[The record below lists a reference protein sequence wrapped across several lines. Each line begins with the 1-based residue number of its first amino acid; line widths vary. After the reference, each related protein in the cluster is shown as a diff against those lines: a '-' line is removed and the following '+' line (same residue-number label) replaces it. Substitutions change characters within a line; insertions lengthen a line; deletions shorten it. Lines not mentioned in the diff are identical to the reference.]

1 MATVTVFV
9 GDEVKHIDGDIRAVL
24 TMFIQGMWPGRVRK
38 LRPGLFEVMPEE
50 DDGRKQVS

>member
-1 MATVTVFV
+1 VATVTVFV
-9 GDEVKHIDGDIRAVL
+9 GDEEKTFDGDSRAEL
-24 TMFIQGMWPGRVRK
+24 TMFIQGLWPGRVRK